1 MSGIWPLYSPVV
13 FPVRWHFSME
23 QIASFVEIIGS
34 RVLASVEYLNQSLS
48 QRLDSWG
55 GARYAIDENLHRRSV
70 TAFDVGVCRSCGY
83 EARTKASLSRAS
95 LLVNFD
101 TEPRQSKTC
110 GQFCLDEL
118 KWERCQRYR
127 YWLTGRENQRS
138 WRRTWGLCLNAI
150 FGSATE

>member
-1 MSGIWPLYSPVV
+1 MGS

-34 RVLASVEYLNQSLS
+34 RVLASVGYLQPAS

-70 TAFDVGVCRSCGY
+70 TAFDVGVCKSYAGY
-83 EARTKASLSRAS
+83 DARTKASLSRAS

-101 TEPRQSKTC
+101 TEPRQSKMC
-110 GQFCLDEL
+110 GQFRLNEL
-118 KWERCQRYR
+118 KWARCERYR
-127 YWLTGRENQRS
+127 LTGHENQDS

-150 FGSATE
+150 FGSAME